1 MIRIGIGLFGLQNW
15 FDGDFSGALEVA
27 RIADRKGIDQINVVD
42 HVIMSENT
50 DKYPYGKFPAPLS
63 FPWYEPI
70 TVLAAVAGAT
80 ERIRLSTGVVI
91 SPLRS
96 AVLLAKQ
103 LATLDVMSR
112 GRVEIGLGTGW
123 QREEYDL
130 SGIPWEGRF
139 TRMWEQVAVC
149 KELWSKAPASFEGK
163 TVSFKQLYSTPFPV
177 QKHMQIWFGVAPT
190 ARSIERIAEL
200 GDGWLPMERD
210 PAKLKE
216 PIARLHA
223 AFKARGRDPKTAT
236 VRSALRPVFR
246 ADRSADLEATLAQM
260 PAMVDAGVNLIEFSP
275 VVFCQGVN
283 DLDPFFER
291 IVALKE
297 QYR

>member
-15 FDGDFSGALEVA
+15 FGGDFSGALEVA

-42 HVIMSENT
+42 HVIMSEAT
-50 DKYPYGKFPAPLS
+50 DKYPYGKFPATPS
-63 FPWYEPI
+63 YPWYEPI

-80 ERIRLSTGVVI
+80 ERIRLSTGIVI
-91 SPLRS
+91 SPLRP

-103 LATLDVMSR
+103 LATLDVISR

-123 QREEYDL
+123 QKEEYDAC
-130 SGIPWEGRF
+130 GIPWEGRF
-139 TRMWEQVAVC
+139 ARMWEQVSVC
-149 KELWSKAPASFEGK
+149 KALWSKAPASFEGE

-177 QKHMQIWFGVAPT
+177 QQHMPIWFGVAAN
-190 ARSIERIAEL
+190 ARHIERIAEL

-246 ADRSADLEATLAQM
+246 ADRSADLEATVAQM
-260 PAMVDAGVNLIEFSP
+260 PAMVEAGVNLIEFSP
-275 VVFCQGVN
+275 VVYCKGMN
-283 DLDPFFER
+283 DLEPFFER
-291 IVALKE
+291 IAALKE
-297 QYR
+297 KY